1 MRTADEIRN
10 FFNNGAVARGLVSQ
24 GVLSATG
31 ETADQVIVRV
41 LGPSRLPSP
50 MYTAHPGFWT
60 LNLRAG
66 WRAASWSTVLFAEN
80 LLDRNYR
87 IMGSGVD
94 AQGFNVG
101 IRQSVTF

>member
-1 MRTADEIRN
+1 
-10 FFNNGAVARGLVSQ
+10 
-24 GVLSATG
+24 
-31 ETADQVIVRV
+31 
-41 LGPSRLPSP
+41 
-50 MYTAHPGFWT
+50 
-60 LNLRAG
+60 
-66 WRAASWSTVLFAEN
+66 VLFAEN

>member
-1 MRTADEIRN
+1 
-10 FFNNGAVARGLVSQ
+10 
-24 GVLSATG
+24 
-31 ETADQVIVRV
+31 
-41 LGPSRLPSP
+41 

-94 AQGFNVG
+94 AQGVNVG